1 MHDDSDPTLAYVRS
15 AARLLALPLSDAQAA
30 RVATHL
36 ARTATLALL
45 LDAAPLAAHHEPA
58 QLYEPAPFPDVD
70 PPAPS
75 R

>member
-1 MHDDSDPTLAYVRS
+1 MTDSDPTLDYVKS
-15 AARLLALPLSDAQAA
+15 AARMLALPLSDAQAA

-45 LDAAPLAAHHEPA
+45 LDAAPLAAHDEPA
-58 QLYEPAPFPDVD
+58 QVYEPAPFPSDD
-70 PPAPS
+70 APS

>member
-1 MHDDSDPTLAYVRS
+1 MHDDLDPTLAYVKS
-15 AARLLALPLSDAQAA
+15 AARLLALPLPDAQAA

-45 LDAAPLAAHHEPA
+45 LDAAPLAAHDEPA
-58 QLYEPAPFPDVD
+58 QVYAPAPFPPED
-70 PPAPS
+70 PS

>member
-1 MHDDSDPTLAYVRS
+1 MQDDIDPTLAYVRS

-45 LDAAPLAAHHEPA
+45 LDATPLVAHDEPA
-58 QLYEPAPFPDVD
+58 QRYEPAPFPAID
-70 PPAPS
+70 PPVT
-75 R
+75 RR